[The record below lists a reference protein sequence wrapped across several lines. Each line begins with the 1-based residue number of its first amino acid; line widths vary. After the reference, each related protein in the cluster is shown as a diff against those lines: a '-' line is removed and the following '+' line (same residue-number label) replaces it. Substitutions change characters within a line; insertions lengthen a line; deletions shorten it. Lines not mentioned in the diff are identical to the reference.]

1 MPRRSNDFQKLIRML
16 TQLLGEGV
24 RASFTQVASEAVE
37 RVRDRHLN
45 RIREAMKIAEPSEVV
60 DIARQALHDAPGDDM
75 EALVADE
82 LPSMLK
88 AKGIKDTSWVEP
100 ELERVVSRLVQAAAE
115 KRKALQART
124 ILRYDAQAV
133 RRGVTTG

>member
-1 MPRRSNDFQKLIRML
+1 
-16 TQLLGEGV
+16 
-24 RASFTQVASEAVE
+24 
-37 RVRDRHLN
+37 
-45 RIREAMKIAEPSEVV
+45 MKIAEPGEVV

-75 EALVADE
+75 KALVADE

-88 AKGIKDTSWVEP
+88 VKGIKDTSWVEP